1 MVARPLKVKNHLVF
15 VETPPA
21 FGGIFSLSFSCTVFT
36 FFFSLRSH
44 PSSHKSRVKGYL
56 RLKMAYLPKQGGQ
69 EDEAGDMREE
79 AEVRPRG
86 EGAVGCR
93 LKTADF

>member
-1 MVARPLKVKNHLVF
+1 MEAFSTQVAQTALATRFFLHCVN
-15 VETPPA
+15 
-21 FGGIFSLSFSCTVFT
+21 
-36 FFFSLRSH
+36 FFFCLRSH

-86 EGAVGCR
+86 KGSGGGVG
-93 LKTADF
+93 

>member
-1 MVARPLKVKNHLVF
+1 MKNHLAF
-15 VETPPA
+15 LETPPA
-21 FGGIFSLSFSCTVFT
+21 FGGIFHPSGSDGFGHQVFLALSSL
-36 FFFSLRSH
+36 FFFLS

-69 EDEAGDMREE
+69 EDEAGDIREE

-86 EGAVGCR
+86 GWRGGVV
-93 LKTADF
+93 

>member
-1 MVARPLKVKNHLVF
+1 MKNHLVF
-15 VETPPA
+15 LETPPA
-21 FGGIFSLSFSCTVFT
+21 FGGIFHSNGSDGFGHQVFLALCS
-36 FFFSLRSH
+36 FFFCLRSH

-86 EGAVGCR
+86 NGSGGGVGGG
-93 LKTADF
+93 